1 MALQFSARELM
12 DAFASD
18 EPTPRAVLAAP
29 FSSAVLAA
37 SPAPTA
43 SNVPVRELMAA
54 FASEEPIDEPIE
66 EPLSLQVV
74 RYTSE
79 QIEEEDSSPSY
90 TPVALFN
97 PLPQGVDSFREYCYQ
112 CGGNIFECHCDDGE
126 EEEESDELH
135 CDACKW
141 QDLVD
146 TSIPR
151 ALRARGFDRCFCELL
166 IEHGNC
172 SHCVQHLDDCACD
185 RCDHC
190 GNVECTCIPDDTV
203 GFSKKSDDW

>member
-1 MALQFSARELM
+1 MSTTISA
-12 DAFASD
+12 
-18 EPTPRAVLAAP
+18 
-29 FSSAVLAA
+29 
-37 SPAPTA
+37 
-43 SNVPVRELMAA
+43 RELMAA
-54 FASEEPIDEPIE
+54 FASDEPIE
-66 EPLSLQVV
+66 ESLSLQVV
-74 RYTSE
+74 RYTAE
-79 QIEEEDSSPSY
+79 QLEEESSPSH

-112 CGGNIFECHCDDGE
+112 CGGNIFECHCEDGEEEEEE

-141 QDLVD
+141 QDVVD
-146 TSIPR
+146 TNIPR
-151 ALRARGFDRCFCELL
+151 SLRARGFDRCFCELL
-166 IEHGNC
+166 IEQGNC
-172 SHCVQHLDDCACD
+172 SHCVQQLDYCACD

>member
-12 DAFASD
+12 DAFASN
-18 EPTPRAVLAAP
+18 EPTPRAVLTP

-37 SPAPTA
+37 SPAPAA
-43 SNVPVRELMAA
+43 SNIPVRELMAA
-54 FASEEPIDEPIE
+54 FASDEPIE

-79 QIEEEDSSPSY
+79 QIEEEESSPSH
-90 TPVALFN
+90 TPIALFN

-112 CGGNIFECHCDDGE
+112 CGGNIFECNCEDGEEE

-151 ALRARGFDRCFCELL
+151 SLRARGFDRCFCELL

-172 SHCVQHLDDCACD
+172 SHCVQHLDYCACD

-190 GNVECTCIPDDTV
+190 WNVECTCIPDDTV